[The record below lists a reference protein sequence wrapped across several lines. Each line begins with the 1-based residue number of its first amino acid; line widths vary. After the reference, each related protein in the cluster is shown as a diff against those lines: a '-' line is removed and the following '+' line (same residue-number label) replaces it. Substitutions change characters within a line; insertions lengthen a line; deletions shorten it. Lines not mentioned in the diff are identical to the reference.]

1 MWLRVLAPVLLSMG
15 GLVTLRL
22 LGPDFLDQR
31 KLHDLL
37 VPLGGAAPIA
47 FIGFLA
53 VRPVLLLPGQLFTA
67 VRGLLFGA
75 LPATLYS
82 LLGSFMASALLF
94 RLARKLGTRPMKRMA
109 GGKYSA
115 LTRVARRHDFKFS
128 LLTCINPLFPTDV
141 MVAAAA
147 ASGASF
153 WPTVLGVTLGTIPG
167 TYLTAQFGSGLAQG
181 HTVRTLVSAAGLVVS
196 LGLGAFFGRRIYREL
211 NAEAVASP
219 EPAETDVG
227 GARGFS
233 ARTRSPGRMSR
244 TRPSTA
250 PGSSLIQPWRGL
262 ARAGDGRG
270 TTACRSGRAPR
281 AWRRRCPGSRRR
293 AGRR

>member
-1 MWLRVLAPVLLSMG
+1 MWLRVLAPVLISMG
-15 GLVTLRL
+15 GLVMLRL

-37 VPLGGAAPIA
+37 VPLGRAAPIA

-67 VRGLLFGA
+67 VGGMLFGA

-94 RLARKLGTRPMKRMA
+94 WLARKLGTRLMKRMA
-109 GGKYSA
+109 GGKYTA
-115 LTRVARRHDFKFS
+115 LQRVARRHDFKFA
-128 LLTCINPLFPTDV
+128 LLMCINPLFPTDV

-147 ASGASF
+147 ASGARF

-181 HTVRTLVSAAGLVVS
+181 RTVLTAVSGVGMVLSLV
-196 LGLGAFFGRRIYREL
+196 LGAFLGRRIYREL
-211 NAEAVASP
+211 NAEAEQTSP
-219 EPAETDVG
+219 EPPEPDLG
-227 GARGFS
+227 GARGGA
-233 ARTRSPGRMSR
+233 ARTRAPGLMSR
-244 TRPSTA
+244 TRPTVA
-250 PGSSLIQPWRGL
+250 PNSSLIQP
-262 ARAGDGRG
+262 
-270 TTACRSGRAPR
+270 
-281 AWRRRCPGSRRR
+281 
-293 AGRR
+293 